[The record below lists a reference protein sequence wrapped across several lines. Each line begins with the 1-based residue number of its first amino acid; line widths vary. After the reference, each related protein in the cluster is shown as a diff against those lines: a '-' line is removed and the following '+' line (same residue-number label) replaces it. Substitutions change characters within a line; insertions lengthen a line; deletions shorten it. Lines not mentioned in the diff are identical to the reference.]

1 MAEILSPAGSWE
13 SMVAAVQNGADA
25 VYMGVG
31 TFNARR
37 SAKNFSPE
45 DFLAAVQYCHLR
57 GVKVY
62 LTLNTLLNDRELDEA
77 AELLRHASRCGAD
90 AVLVQDWGA
99 LTLAQE
105 VAPDLPIHASTQ
117 MSLMSL
123 GGANKAAALGM
134 ERVVLAREL
143 SGSEIAEVC
152 RACPAEVETFAHG
165 ALCMCYSGQCAMS
178 ALIGQRSGNRGRCAQ
193 PCRLPYGVNSEA
205 KNTYPLSLK
214 DANLSA
220 HLQEMV
226 DMGVACLKLEGR
238 MKRPEYVAVVTDIYR
253 RLVDEG
259 RKPNRQEQQQLHDA
273 FSRSGFTDW
282 YYQGKKGAGMFGT
295 RPENTPEPKELFA
308 AAKASY
314 EKEDR
319 RTVGVSMHCSV
330 RADEA
335 ATLTASAAGETVTV
349 TGAVPE
355 AARNRAL
362 TEDELQVRL
371 GKTGGTAFTAQEITV
386 ALDDGLML
394 SAGAVNALRR
404 DALEQLKEKLEQR
417 GTESRRTFDAAPLPP
432 AEENR
437 EELRFTCSI
446 ARAEQLTEALVECAP
461 EWVYIPLELLDKVDL
476 APYAGRTK
484 FCAVLPRVFRTA
496 DEAKFRELLQRTPH
510 LSAVAVNNLGHLPI
524 VEGLELEVR
533 GDFGMNVFNSRSLL
547 FLREQ
552 GLASATVSFELR
564 HAQVRDLK
572 KYLPCEAIV
581 YGRLPLMV
589 MENCVIHN
597 NVGCNCQNENYLSDR
612 TGAHFPLLSVYGC
625 RNEVQNS
632 RTLFLADKDDYRR
645 SGLRYA
651 RLRFTTESPRECVEI
666 FQRYLGKN
674 DFTPADYT
682 RGLFYRG
689 VE

>member
-1 MAEILSPAGSWE
+1 
-13 SMVAAVQNGADA
+13 
-25 VYMGVG
+25 
-31 TFNARR
+31 
-37 SAKNFSPE
+37 
-45 DFLAAVQYCHLR
+45 
-57 GVKVY
+57 
-62 LTLNTLLNDRELDEA
+62 
-77 AELLRHASRCGAD
+77 
-90 AVLVQDWGA
+90 
-99 LTLAQE
+99 
-105 VAPDLPIHASTQ
+105 
-117 MSLMSL
+117 
-123 GGANKAAALGM
+123 
-134 ERVVLAREL
+134 
-143 SGSEIAEVC
+143 
-152 RACPAEVETFAHG
+152 
-165 ALCMCYSGQCAMS
+165 MS

-238 MKRPEYVAVVTDIYR
+238 MKRSEYVAEVTDIYR

-394 SAGAVNALRR
+394 SAGAVNAMRR
-404 DALEQLKEKLEQR
+404 DALEQLTQKLERR

-446 ARAEQLTEALVECAP
+446 AKAEQLSEALVDCAP
-461 EWVYIPLELLDKVDL
+461 EWVYIPLELLDKVEL
-476 APYAGRTK
+476 APYADRTK
-484 FCAVLPRVFRTA
+484 FCAVLPRVWRDR
-496 DEAKFRELLQRTPH
+496 DEAELKEMISHAKSIGVTAALLGNIGH
-510 LSAVAVNNLGHLPI
+510 LSLMRDS
-524 VEGLELEVR
+524 GLALY
-533 GDFGMNVFNSRSLL
+533 GDYGLNVFNARSMDY
-547 FLREQ
+547 LRSKD
-552 GLASATVSFELR
+552 LASACVSFELR
-564 HAQVRDLK
+564 FAQIRDMQK
-572 KYLPCEAIV
+572 ILPAEAIV
-581 YGRLPLMV
+581 YGRLPLMIT
-589 MENCVIHN
+589 ENCLTQN
-597 NVGCNCQNENYLSDR
+597 AMGCREDRCGTCVPEHGPCRKVHTLQDR
-612 TGAHFPLLSVYGC
+612 TGAAFPLLGVYGH
-625 RNEVQNS
+625 RTEVQNS
-632 RTLFLADKDDYRR
+632 RVLWLADRPDWKHL
-645 SGLRYA
+645 GLAYA
-651 RLRFTTESPRECVEI
+651 RLRFTTETPDECAAVLKAYAQGASAPGE
-666 FQRYLGKN
+666 F
-674 DFTPADYT
+674 T
-682 RGLFYRG
+682 RGLYERG